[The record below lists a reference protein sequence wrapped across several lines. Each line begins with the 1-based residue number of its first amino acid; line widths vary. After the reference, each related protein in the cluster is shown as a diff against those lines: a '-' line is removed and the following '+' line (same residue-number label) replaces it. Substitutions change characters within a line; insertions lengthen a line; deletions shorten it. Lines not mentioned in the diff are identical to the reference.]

1 MIPNISNIIFVRN
14 FNPKGAF
21 EIDRFIIAL
30 KGQDEGKKISTF
42 FKDEDLI

>member
-1 MIPNISNIIFVRN
+1 MKLISNMSFVRN

-21 EIDRFIIAL
+21 EIDRFIITL

-42 FKDEDLI
+42 IKAEDLI